1 MSPADPTPGLDLAP
15 TVEGAGW
22 IAAPASLAC
31 PVLPDTAALPS
42 LAGPVPAATLPSLAC
57 PVPDA
62 AALGFIEEVHGPVI
76 DIRCTRLP
84 PLHRALYVLMGEE
97 RYPFEVYRHLDEH
110 RVRAIALHRTGG
122 LRRRMPVFDAGGPLA
137 VPVTPTCLGR
147 LLDGFGRPLDGGPP
161 LTPEGFR
168 PIVAPPVPLAEAAG
182 IGDLLPTGIKVID
195 LLCPFVRGGKTGLF
209 GGAGVGKTVLIMEFM
224 HAIVHLH
231 QGVSVFAGVGERIRE
246 GHELWHDMRAAGV
259 MARTL
264 MLFGQ
269 MDESP
274 GVRFRIGL
282 AALTYAEYLR
292 DSVARDVLFLMDNAF
307 RFVQAGSEISG
318 LLGRMPA
325 TVGYQPTLL
334 SEVAELQE
342 RILSTRTGN
351 ITAVEA
357 VYVPADDMTDPAVE
371 ALLAHLDTTVILSRA
386 QAAKGIY
393 PAVDPLASA
402 NQMMDRTLIGDRH
415 YAVAQAVREQL
426 ARYRELEDIIA
437 MLGLEALAEAD
448 RRAVDRAR
456 RLERYLTQPF
466 HVVAV
471 HTGIPGAAVPL
482 DTTLTD
488 CEAILR
494 GDYDAVPEERCY
506 MRGGLS
512 DPRAPGLRP

>member
-1 MSPADPTPGLDLAP
+1 
-15 TVEGAGW
+15 
-22 IAAPASLAC
+22 
-31 PVLPDTAALPS
+31 
-42 LAGPVPAATLPSLAC
+42 
-57 PVPDA
+57 
-62 AALGFIEEVHGPVI
+62 
-76 DIRCTRLP
+76 
-84 PLHRALYVLMGEE
+84 
-97 RYPFEVYRHLDEH
+97 
-110 RVRAIALHRTGG
+110 
-122 LRRRMPVFDAGGPLA
+122 
-137 VPVTPTCLGR
+137 
-147 LLDGFGRPLDGGPP
+147 
-161 LTPEGFR
+161 
-168 PIVAPPVPLAEAAG
+168 LAEATG
-182 IGDLLPTGIKVID
+182 VGDLLPTGIKVID
-195 LLCPFVRGGKTGLF
+195 LICPFVRGGKTGLF

-231 QGVSVFAGVGERIRE
+231 RGVSVFAGVGERIRE
-246 GHELWHDMRAAGV
+246 GHELWHDMCSAGV
-259 MARTL
+259 MSRTL

-292 DSVARDVLFLMDNAF
+292 DKVAQDVLFLMDNAF

-342 RILSTRTGN
+342 RILSTKTGN

-371 ALLAHLDTTVILSRA
+371 ALLAHLDTTVILSRN

-402 NQMMDRTLIGDRH
+402 SQMMDRSLIGIRH
-415 YAVAQAVREQL
+415 YAVAQAVREQF

-437 MLGLEALAEAD
+437 MLGMEALAEAD
-448 RRAVDRAR
+448 QLAVQRAR

-466 HVVAV
+466 HVVAG
-471 HTGIPGAAVPL
+471 HTGILGASVPL
-482 DTTLTD
+482 TTTLAD

-494 GDYDAVPEERCY
+494 GDFDAVPEDHCY
-506 MRGGLS
+506 MRGGLGE
-512 DPRAPGLRP
+512 PLAPGARP